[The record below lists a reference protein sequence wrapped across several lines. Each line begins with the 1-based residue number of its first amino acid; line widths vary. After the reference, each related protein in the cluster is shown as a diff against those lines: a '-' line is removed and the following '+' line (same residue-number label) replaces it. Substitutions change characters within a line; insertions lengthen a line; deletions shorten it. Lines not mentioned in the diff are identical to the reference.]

1 MTALTQYLFV
11 LQWCKVKC
19 FLTSETSVKHS
30 SRRRVFHRFRVKKQ
44 DFTPKQDITFFA
56 LHSWALKFL
65 QFHIKFPYEQG
76 KFKNWHVSQMFQ
88 MICFLVKLPLMVG
101 IPLNHLAIRPMPI
114 LLWHGTFVCFN
125 LCEIIFQLKQYKAI
139 NIIYLHYS

>member
-1 MTALTQYLFV
+1 M
-11 LQWCKVKC
+11 LQGCKVNC

-44 DFTPKQDITFFA
+44 DFTPEQDITFFA

-65 QFHIKFPYEQG
+65 QFHIKFHYLQE
-76 KFKNWHVSQMFQ
+76 KFKHVSQMFQ
-88 MICFLVKLPLMVG
+88 IKYLLVKLPLTVG
-101 IPLNHLAIRPMPI
+101 IPLNYLVIRQMPI

-125 LCEIIFQLKQYKAI
+125 LWKINFHLIQYKAFT
-139 NIIYLHYS
+139 IIYLHNS